1 MDEVIHNIVLE
12 QILKIYHEYI
22 IHISSYICSLIIYSE
37 MVNGMYYNVLRHATH
52 QVTGRLFLAFT
63 AARHK

>member
-22 IHISSYICSLIIYSE
+22 IHISVCKT
-37 MVNGMYYNVLRHATH
+37 LR
-52 QVTGRLFLAFT
+52 L
-63 AARHK
+63 